1 MFGVRM
7 NRLPYT
13 PVSRQPRSSATRT
26 TMLGGVS
33 GVLWADS
40 GPAASAARTRSLRTR
55 HRAST
60 LPAVKAGHAVLAALL
75 PHPLSGPAPGHG
87 DGLSQLV
94 GCKGLGHEAGDLDV
108 GK

>member
-7 NRLPYT
+7 KRLPYT

-26 TMLGGVS
+26 TMLGGGS
-33 GVLWADS
+33 GGVWADS

-75 PHPLSGPAPGHG
+75 ADPPGRAVPGHG
-87 DGLSQLV
+87 DGLRQL
-94 GCKGLGHEAGDLDV
+94 LRRERL
-108 GK
+108 